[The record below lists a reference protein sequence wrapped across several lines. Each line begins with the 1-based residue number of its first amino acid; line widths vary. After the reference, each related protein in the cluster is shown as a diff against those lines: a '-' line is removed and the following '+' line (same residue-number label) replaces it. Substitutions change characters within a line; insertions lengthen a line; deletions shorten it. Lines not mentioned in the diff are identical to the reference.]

1 MLRSIGATVI
11 EMQYLTGNTKRI
23 EDSDTNRTFVR
34 DEKGDY
40 YEELESPLGRKYFRK
55 LEIPLIV
62 RRDIM
67 EGVKGELL
75 I

>member
-1 MLRSIGATVI
+1 MVI
-11 EMQYLTGNTKRI
+11 EMLYLTGNVKRI
-23 EDSDTNRTFVR
+23 EDVNTNRTFVR
-34 DEKGDY
+34 DENGEY
-40 YEELESPLGRKYFRK
+40 YEELEGPLDRKYFKK
-55 LEIPLIV
+55 LDIPPIV

>member
-1 MLRSIGATVI
+1 
-11 EMQYLTGNTKRI
+11 MQYLTGNTKRI

>member
-1 MLRSIGATVI
+1 MLRPIGATVI

-34 DEKGDY
+34 DENGDY
-40 YEELESPLGRKYFRK
+40 YEELDSPLGRKYFRK

>member
-1 MLRSIGATVI
+1 MRSESKIVI
-11 EMQYLTGNTKRI
+11 EMLYLTGNVKRI
-23 EDSDTNRTFVR
+23 EDANTNRTFVR
-34 DEKGDY
+34 DENGEY
-40 YEELESPLGRKYFRK
+40 YEEIDSPLGRKYFRK
-55 LEIPLIV
+55 LDIPPIV

>member
-1 MLRSIGATVI
+1 ML
-11 EMQYLTGNTKRI
+11 YLTGNVKRI
-23 EDSDTNRTFVR
+23 EDSETNRTFVR
-34 DEKGDY
+34 DENGDY
-40 YEELESPLGRKYFRK
+40 YEELEGPLDRKYFRK